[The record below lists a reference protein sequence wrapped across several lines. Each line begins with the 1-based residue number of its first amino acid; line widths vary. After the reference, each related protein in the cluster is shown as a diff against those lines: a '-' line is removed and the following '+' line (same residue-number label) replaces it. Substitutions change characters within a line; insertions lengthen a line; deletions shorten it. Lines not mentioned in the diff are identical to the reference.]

1 MGSNSSECHCG
12 RRHAYNAVLK
22 TNTFAK
28 ICDLVGLLSSVYCR
42 VVVHHDYN
50 SQPAKKPMMDI
61 VALLQCLRPHV
72 TTTTHRR
79 LSRITLALLLMT
91 GRITMLGL
99 SRWAGKG
106 GSYRTV
112 QRLFSTVLP
121 WAMLFWVCFRQHG
134 HCPTDVSFV
143 AGDEVI
149 VTKAGKHTHGL
160 DRFFSSLYGKPVPGL
175 AFFTL
180 SLVSV
185 QQRRSFPRRIEQVV
199 RSDAEK
205 AASKAKAAAKPP
217 KGAHTTRRPGRPKGS
232 KNPPKAAATLT
243 PELVRITAML
253 TALLQLIAT
262 VLSVTSLVL
271 DGHFGNHNALH
282 MVRQCGL
289 HLISKLRCDAALY
302 FPYTGPY
309 AGRGPRRQYGH
320 KVDYDHLP
328 VQYLTET
335 TGEGHIETRLYQMHV
350 LHKECAQPLNV
361 VILAKTNVRT
371 QARAHVVLCSSD
383 LALAYALLVDYD
395 GLRFQIE
402 FNFRDAKQY
411 WGLEDFM
418 NVTPTGVTNA
428 ANLSLFM
435 VNVAYGLRADG
446 HARDP
451 DDSVLDLKADCRGSK
466 YVEETIQMLPE
477 KPEPV
482 LVAKIRNQVAR
493 LGRIHVTQSSFGFS

>member
-1 MGSNSSECHCG
+1 
-12 RRHAYNAVLK
+12 
-22 TNTFAK
+22 
-28 ICDLVGLLSSVYCR
+28 
-42 VVVHHDYN
+42 
-50 SQPAKKPMMDI
+50 MDI

-79 LSRITLALLLMT
+79 LSRIALALLMMT
-91 GRITMLGL
+91 GRITMLGI

-121 WAMLFWVCFRQHG
+121 WAMLFWVFLRH
-134 HCPTDVSFV
+134 HLYCPADVYCV

-160 DRFFSSLYGKPVPGL
+160 DRFFASLYGKPVPGL

-185 QQRRSFPRRIEQVV
+185 QRRRSFPMRMEQVV

-205 AASKAKAAAKPP
+205 AASQAKAAAKKPP
-217 KGAHTTRRPGRPKGS
+217 GAQATRRPGRPKGS
-232 KNPPKAAATLT
+232 KNTPKAAATFT
-243 PELVRITAML
+243 PELVRITGLL
-253 TALLQLIAT
+253 TALLQLLTT
-262 VLSVTSLVL
+262 VLAVTYLVL
-271 DGHFGNHNALH
+271 DGHFGNHNAVQ
-282 MVRQCGL
+282 MARQCGL
-289 HLISKLRCDAALY
+289 HLISKLRYDAALY

-309 AGRGPRRQYGH
+309 AGRGPRRKYGP

-328 VQYLTET
+328 GHALKET
-335 TGEGHIETRLYQMHV
+335 TIEGHIETRLYQMQV
-350 LHKECAQPLNV
+350 LHKEFVQPLNV
-361 VILAKTNVRT
+361 VIIAKTNVRT
-371 QARAHVVLCSSD
+371 QARAHVVLFSSD
-383 LALAYALLVDYD
+383 LALAYAPLVDYY

-402 FNFRDAKQY
+402 FHFRDAKPY

-435 VNVAYGLRADG
+435 VNVAYSLRADA

-451 DDSVLDLKADCRGSK
+451 AYSVLDLKADYRGYK
-466 YVEETIQMLPE
+466 YVEETLKMLPE

-482 LVAKIRNQVAR
+482 LLAKIRTQVAC
-493 LGRIHVTQSSFGFS
+493 LGRIHAPQPCFSSW